1 MEFTNLRISNFRS
14 YKQTDWIPID
24 HKLIIVGGNN
34 AGKSNFLDAIN
45 YFFDFSSRKP
55 HGKPDFHLN
64 NIKNPIVIDAS
75 FEDFTADEELMF
87 EEFIFDGVLQVRM
100 ELTYDTQLESP
111 NTKTY
116 KVQRRV
122 PTEDDLIGI
131 GDKSPE
137 EAIETYYEHED
148 KLEPYKTEER
158 WKQESRASVERV
170 VSAYLESGEATTQ
183 REWIST
189 SGLSGELGDQL
200 PSLTFYRAD
209 RGLDDATRTSNKNS
223 LLYQLLDSALDE
235 VSDSELKRISDEL
248 EDIQRDINSADT
260 FAPIRDLEES
270 LSTKLN
276 SQINHL
282 GPITIE
288 NNVPD
293 LEEIVRRRA
302 QVSVQGEYE
311 SRLED
316 VGSGSKMSFLLAC
329 LWKTCERDTEGMM
342 LGLEEPENDLHPHS
356 QRQLDTTLD
365 TLSEQGNYV
374 FLTTHSPELVS
385 PRDIENIRRVQK
397 NGNQSKIHY
406 LEDEVLTDHER
417 EKLHTLSTTEK
428 NEMFFSRCLLVVEG
442 PTERTA
448 IPLINSILSQN
459 EEKVESFDACGVSI
473 VDAGG
478 RDNIEIYLKIANEF
492 QIPATTLMDDD
503 RDGSEESELTEQ
515 IERIDSLS
523 DEFVLL
529 EEDIE
534 YSLFKSIPLEEYC
547 TAMENL
553 DRMGILDNFHDCDE
567 DLTQSV
573 NSDPN
578 GNKADAIYESFG
590 RHSISKPVL
599 GRQLVDVISENRVP
613 PELERSIR
621 TALNIAQAN

>member
-24 HKLIIVGGNN
+24 HKLIIVGENN

-45 YFFDFSSRKP
+45 YFFDFNSRKP

-64 NIKNPIVIDAS
+64 NVKNPIVIDAS

-183 REWIST
+183 REWVST

-248 EDIQRDINSADT
+248 EDIQRDLNSADT

-288 NNVPD
+288 NDVPD

-329 LWKTCERDTEGMM
+329 LWETCERDTEGMM

-503 RDGSEESELTEQ
+503 RDGSEEGELTEQ
-515 IERIDSLS
+515 IEIIDSLS

-534 YSLFKSIPLEEYC
+534 YSLFKSITLEEYC